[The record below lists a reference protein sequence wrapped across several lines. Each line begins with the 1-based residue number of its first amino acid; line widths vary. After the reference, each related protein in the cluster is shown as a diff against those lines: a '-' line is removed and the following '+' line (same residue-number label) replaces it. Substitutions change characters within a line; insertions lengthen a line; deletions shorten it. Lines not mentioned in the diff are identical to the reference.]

1 MERPTQL
8 QQETGARME
17 LEGEGDSEE
26 RLLLI
31 WGSPSQVC
39 RAKAAAHQIVVESTP
54 VLEQLHV
61 PQKAV
66 GRIIGA
72 ARIPL
77 SSPP

>member
-1 MERPTQL
+1 MGCPMQL
-8 QQETGARME
+8 QQETGARID
-17 LEGEGDSEE
+17 LEGEDDGEE

-39 RAKAAAHQIVVESTP
+39 RAKAAVNQIVVESTP
-54 VLEQLHV
+54 VSEQLHV
-61 PQKAV
+61 PQRAV

-72 ARIPL
+72 APVPS